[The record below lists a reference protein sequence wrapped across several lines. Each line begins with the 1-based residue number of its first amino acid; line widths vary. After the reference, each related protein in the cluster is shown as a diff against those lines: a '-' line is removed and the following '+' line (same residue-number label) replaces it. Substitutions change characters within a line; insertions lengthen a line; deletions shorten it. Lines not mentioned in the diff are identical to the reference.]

1 MKTRS
6 ISLIIFLA
14 LLTGILFTSKNSQSQ
29 SAAVFG
35 QNKVQYKT
43 FHWKYLKT
51 KHFDVYFYQGG
62 RKLAEFAAH
71 VAEKSLKNLSENLDY
86 NISNRIPFVVFN
98 SHNDFQQNNVIDE
111 YLPEGVGGVTE
122 LFKNRINVPFE
133 GDYEKF
139 RHVIHHELLHAF
151 MNDMFYGGTLQN
163 IVSRN
168 ISLSFPL
175 WYTEGMAEVQSLYG
189 LDKQTDMFMRDAI
202 INNNVPPLDY
212 IGGYFAYRGGQSFF
226 AYLIDTYGE
235 EKLGVLMNNIKAYND
250 VDVGF
255 KETYKISLEQLGENW
270 LLYLKKTYWPD
281 LKARELV
288 KDFATQL
295 TFHDRDGGSYNV
307 APVISPDGE
316 KFAFISNQDDQFDV
330 FIAKTKNGEIIDEV
344 VSGNTSSD
352 FEELHILTPGLSWS
366 PDGKKI
372 ALSAKAGDKDVIY
385 IIDIKTEERKTLP
398 LSFDMISYL
407 NWSPVGNKI
416 AFIGSR
422 NEESNLFTYD
432 LYNKKLE
439 MLTDDIFSDSNPTW
453 ALDGKSI
460 FFTSDRGDYTDQNNM
475 PNDIK
480 MWEYDFSNTDY
491 YRIDIATRDIDRLS
505 NTKNSKESF
514 GQISP
519 DGKKVLYVSDKN
531 GISNIYLRER
541 DSAGN
546 IIDRPITNSLS
557 PVEQISMSRD
567 GKKLL
572 FVSLNKGGYDIFM
585 LENPLERDL
594 GVMELEPTEFALKM
608 DDYSEKMGREIYSK
622 NGESGDSFQE
632 DSLKIMSSD
641 SGSLAIS
648 DSLAVTDSSETNVL
662 SETTVQ
668 GNITDE
674 TTLAENA
681 VIENDSIVSESQ
693 TETSE
698 IMKEE
703 SDSVQLYGE
712 DVKISFEDIESK
724 SKAVNNTKDSM
735 YSLNQNFK
743 IEGNQNPDG
752 TYKVKDY
759 KIKFTPDLVFGN
771 ASYASFYGVQ
781 GIAQIAL
788 SDMLGDH
795 RIYIQ
800 TSLVIDLKN
809 SDYAVA
815 YYNLANRIDYGFQ
828 LYHTARFIT
837 YGNGFYNFLYRYRT
851 FGGSVIGAYPI
862 SRFNRIDAS
871 LGLQNISRENLD
883 IATEPTTSKTILIP
897 SLSYVHDN
905 TSYGPY
911 FNFPVSG
918 TRYNVTVM
926 GSPKFGSEGI
936 GFTSVLGDFR
946 SYFKLSDD
954 YTFAGRFSGG
964 ISFGANPMQFF
975 IGGTDNWINYEYAN
989 YNLPVSS
996 IEDYAF
1002 LSPGLPLRGFDY
1014 DQLSGSKYYIMNL
1027 EMRFP
1032 LFKYL
1037 IFGALPLGF
1046 ANIEGVTFLD
1056 MGTAFNDFNEV
1067 NLFRNVNGSSQTKDL
1082 LVGTGLGARANLFGF
1097 PFKFD
1102 VAWRYDLDKF
1112 SSPKYYIS
1120 LGYDF

>member
-1 MKTRS
+1 MKTRT
-6 ISLIIFLA
+6 ISLIIFFA
-14 LLTGILFTSKNSQSQ
+14 ILTGILFSSKNSQSQ

-51 KHFDVYFYQGG
+51 KHFDVYFYQDGK
-62 RKLAEFAAH
+62 KLAQFAAH
-71 VAEKSLKNLSENLDY
+71 VAEKSLENLTENLDY
-86 NISNRIPFVVFN
+86 SISNRIPFVVFN
-98 SHNDFQQNNVIDE
+98 SHNDFQQNNVIDQ

-151 MNDMFYGGTLQN
+151 MNDMFYGGTIQN

-168 ISLSFPL
+168 ITLSFPL
-175 WYTEGMAEVQSLYG
+175 WYSEGMAEVQSRYG

-202 INNNVPPLDY
+202 INNNVPPLEY

-235 EKLGVLMNNIKAYND
+235 DKIAVLMNNVKAYND
-250 VDVGF
+250 VYVGF
-255 KETYKISLEQLGENW
+255 KETYKISLDELGENW

-281 LKARELV
+281 LKAREIV

-295 TFHDRDGGSYNV
+295 TDHSRDGGSYNV
-307 APVISPDGE
+307 APNISPDGE
-316 KFAFISNQDDQFDV
+316 KFAFISNQDDQFSV
-330 FIAKTKNGEIIDEV
+330 YIARTKNGEILNEV
-344 VSGNTSSD
+344 VAGNTSTD

-407 NWSPVGNKI
+407 NWSAVENKI
-416 AFIGSR
+416 AFIGCR
-422 NEESNLFTYD
+422 AEESNLYVYD
-432 LYNKKLE
+432 VSNNKLE
-439 MLTDDIFSDSNPTW
+439 RLTDDIFSDSNPTW

-460 FFTSDRGDYTDQNNM
+460 FFTSDRGNYTDQNNM
-475 PNDIK
+475 PKDIK

-491 YRIDIATRDIDRLS
+491 YRIDLKTKEIDRLS
-505 NTKNSKESF
+505 NTQNSKESY

-519 DGKKVLYVSDKN
+519 DGKKVLYVSDRN
-531 GISNIYLRER
+531 GISNIYLREL

-557 PVEQISMSRD
+557 PVEQISMSKD

-572 FVSLNKGGYDIFM
+572 FVSLNKGGYDIFL

-594 GVMELEPTEFALKM
+594 GIMELEPTEYVLKM
-608 DDYSEKMGREIYSK
+608 EDYSQKMGKEIYSNK
-622 NGESGDSFQE
+622 GVFRDSFEE
-632 DSLKIMSSD
+632 DSLKITTADSSSLVSSD
-641 SGSLAIS
+641 SV
-648 DSLAVTDSSETNVL
+648 AVTDSTIALEVSETIENGE
-662 SETTVQ
+662 S
-668 GNITDE
+668 TDE
-674 TTLAENA
+674 TPQDQKSVTDK
-681 VIENDSIVSESQ
+681 DS
-693 TETSE
+693 TNKDGNTSS
-698 IMKEE
+698 INKTE
-703 SDSVQLYGE
+703 SDSIKLYGE
-712 DVKISFEDIESK
+712 DIKISFEDAESK
-724 SKAVNNTKDSM
+724 SKTDNNTKDSL

-743 IEGNQNPDG
+743 IEGNKNDDG
-752 TYKVKDY
+752 SYKVKDY

-828 LYHTARFIT
+828 LYHTARFIS
-837 YGNGFYNFLYRYRT
+837 YGDGFYDFLYRYRT

-862 SRFNRIDAS
+862 SRFNRIDGS

-905 TSYGPY
+905 TTYGPY
-911 FNFPVSG
+911 FTFPVSG
-918 TRYNVTVM
+918 TKYNVTVM
-926 GSPKFGSEGI
+926 GSPKFGSDGI
-936 GFTSVLGDFR
+936 GFTSILGDFR
-946 SYFKLSDD
+946 SYFKISDD
-954 YTFAGRFSGG
+954 YTFAARFSGG
-964 ISFGANPMQFF
+964 VSFGANPMQFF

-1014 DQLSGSKYYIMNL
+1014 DQLAGSKYYILNM

-1056 MGTAFNDFNEV
+1056 MGTAFDDFNTV
-1067 NLFRNVNGSSQTKDL
+1067 NLFKSFNGSSRTKDL
-1082 LVGTGLGARANLFGF
+1082 LIGTGLGARANLFGF